1 LISNGTASAYDAT
14 GKLLSTEQV
23 TTENLSGLADLL
35 KNATID
41 PKDIDNFITE
51 ARKAG
56 VIVFEKDKVMGIKIP
71 MEKGGYLINVYDFNR
86 YLQLSTE
93 EHSADGSIKS
103 RHIFFIDGDYK
114 TPLLRGI
121 HEQRFFKS
129 TVSNVDMV
137 SNVYQQIDDFQ
148 LVNNLN

>member
-1 LISNGTASAYDAT
+1 M
-14 GKLLSTEQV
+14 
-23 TTENLSGLADLL
+23 EN
-35 KNATID
+35 
-41 PKDIDNFITE
+41 
-51 ARKAG
+51 
-56 VIVFEKDKVMGIKIP
+56 
-71 MEKGGYLINVYDFNR
+71 GGYLINVYDFNR

-93 EHSADGSIKS
+93 VHSSDGKLKS

-114 TPLLRGI
+114 TPILRGI

-129 TVSNVDMV
+129 DVSNVDMV